1 MICLIEIYCTKAGN
15 VYRTPGI
22 LTIVKKILEILV
34 QEYIEEAQHVSQFAE
49 HARQMHYPQFRE
61 KLLRIAAEEQEH
73 AQWLREK
80 ILAVGGEIPQISFTP
95 KTGKNSWES
104 LLMDLEE
111 EKRCCADL
119 LERITRV
126 ALVNQ
131 GIAEL
136 LSRIYDDERIHRE
149 EIMDMLMR
157 SDAYALWP

>member
-1 MICLIEIYCTKAGN
+1 MSVRNLLNKSWQCLQDTWQPDD
-15 VYRTPGI
+15 R
-22 LTIVKKILEILV
+22 KKLLEILV

-49 HARQMHYPQFRE
+49 HARQMYYPQFRE

-73 AQWLREK
+73 AQLLREK

-131 GIAEL
+131 EIAEL
-136 LSRIYDDERIHRE
+136 LRRIYDDEKKHRE

-157 SDAYALWP
+157 SDAYTLWPE

>member
-1 MICLIEIYCTKAGN
+1 MSHRNLLRKSWQRLQDTWQPDDRK
-15 VYRTPGI
+15 I
-22 LTIVKKILEILV
+22 LLEILV

-49 HARQMHYPQFRE
+49 HARQMYYPQFHE

-126 ALVNQ
+126 TLVNQ
-131 GIAEL
+131 EIAEL
-136 LSRIYDDERIHRE
+136 LRRIYDDERIHRE

-157 SDAYALWP
+157 SDAYALWPE